1 MRTRRGRPRERK
13 DGNEIAQPSGHSW
26 GSLEPSIT
34 ELLRDPIAIEL
45 MRADGLTSRDVDA
58 VICKIRQR
66 RTMWQDHGSDPCG
79 STEYK
84 VAAQGRA

>member
-13 DGNEIAQPSGHSW
+13 DRKEIAQPSGHSW

-34 ELLRDPIAIEL
+34 ELLRDPIAIAL
-45 MRADGLTSRDVDA
+45 MRADGLTSCGVDA

-66 RTMWQDHGSDPCG
+66 RTMWQDHGSDPYA

-84 VAAQGRA
+84 FVARGRA